1 MTIEKRII
9 VQHYKSP
16 CGELLLGAYEGRL
29 CLCDW
34 TTSSRHKSNL
44 TRTKK
49 ILKAQFSEGQ
59 DPVLKEAAKELDEYF
74 TGTIK
79 SFKTP
84 LLLVGTEFQKG
95 VWNSLKHIPF
105 GNTCSYSEIAL
116 GLGKKNGT
124 RAVAQAIGSNPIAI
138 ILPCHRVVGKNGK
151 LTGYA
156 GGIAAK
162 QLLLNLEKA

>member
-16 CGELLLGAYEGRL
+16 CGELLLGAYEGIL

-34 TTSSRHKSNL
+34 TTSSRHKSNM

-116 GLGKKNGT
+116 ELGKKNGT
-124 RAVAQAIGSNPIAI
+124 RAVAQAIGSNPTAI

-162 QLLLNLEKA
+162 QFLLNLEKA